1 MQVSYLHWK
10 LKQEKNMLWLYFDK
24 KDSST
29 NNIDQSVLTELMA
42 IIREIAKNK
51 SIQGLIIT
59 SDKTTGFIVGAD
71 IQIISQLKTK
81 KEILAFTRQGQSV
94 FEELANLKIPTV
106 ALINGLCL
114 GGGLEL
120 ALACDYRIGL
130 EDNKTRLG
138 LPEIMLGIHPGW
150 GGTVRLPRLLGAPR
164 ALELIL
170 TGRII
175 HPYAAAKLG
184 LIDRVVPL
192 RQAERA
198 ALYYASTKPWKRT
211 RFSTLNWRKLT
222 NYSWVRNLISAIFRR
237 RLIAKINPLHYPAPY
252 AALHLWQQYGVAHK
266 AFLQE
271 AESLSK
277 LAMTPT
283 AEHLMRVF
291 FLRERLKKLAKKKTV
306 IFQYVHVIGAGTMGG
321 DIAAWCALQGLNVT
335 LQDRNAKCLAPAMT
349 RAYALFQKRL
359 KTPRAIQA
367 AMDRLLP
374 DLAGYGIRRADIII
388 EAVFEDLTIKRDLF
402 RQLENQAKPDALL
415 ATNTSSLVLEAIQQG
430 LKHPERLVGLHF
442 FNPVAKMPLVEV
454 VQSPMSTPE
463 LIERALA
470 FVHQINRLPLPVK
483 STPGFLVNRLLM
495 PYLMQAVLLL
505 QTGIPASVI
514 DKAAV
519 DFGMPIG
526 PLELADTVG
535 LDICLAVAKI
545 LSQSLGGVVVPEGL
559 EKMVANKDLGRKT
572 GRGFYRYKKGK
583 PIKEKIP
590 DDYKAPVDLVDRLIQ
605 PMLDE
610 AKKCLQEKVV
620 ADSDLIDA
628 GIIFGAGFAPF
639 RGGLIQYAK
648 EQGKL

>member
-1 MQVSYLHWK
+1 MQVSYLHWR
-10 LKQEKNMLWLYFDK
+10 LRQEKNILWLYFDK
-24 KDSST
+24 KDSAT
-29 NNIDQSVLTELMA
+29 NNIDQSVLAELMA
-42 IIREIAKNK
+42 IIREIEKNK
-51 SIQGLIIT
+51 SIEGLIIT
-59 SDKTTGFIVGAD
+59 SYKTTGFIVGAD

-81 KEILAFTRQGQSV
+81 KEILAFIRQGQGV
-94 FEELANLKIPTV
+94 FDALADLKITTV

-130 EDNKTRLG
+130 DDNKTRLG

-175 HPYAAAKLG
+175 HPYAAVKLG

-192 RQAERA
+192 RQSERA
-198 ALYYASTKPWKRT
+198 ALSYASIKPKKQAL
-211 RFSTLNWRKLT
+211 SAVLNWKKLS
-222 NYSWVRNLISAIFRR
+222 NYSWLRDLISAVFRR
-237 RLIAKINPLHYPAPY
+237 RLIAKINPTHYPAPY
-252 AALHLWQQYGVAHK
+252 AVLHLWQQYGVTHK
-266 AFLQE
+266 AFSQE

-277 LAMTPT
+277 LAMSAT

-291 FLRERLKKLAKKKTV
+291 FLRERLKKLGKKKTA

-335 LQDRNAKCLAPAMT
+335 LQDRDAKCLAPAMT
-349 RAYALFQKRL
+349 RAYTLFQKRL

-374 DLAGYGIRRADIII
+374 DLAGYGIRRADVII
-388 EAVFEDLTIKRDLF
+388 EAVFEDLTIKQDLF
-402 RQLENQAKPDALL
+402 RQLENQAKPNAVL
-415 ATNTSSLVLEAIQQG
+415 ATNTSSLVLESIQQG
-430 LKHPERLVGLHF
+430 LEHPERLVGLHF

-454 VQSPMSTPE
+454 VQSSVSTPE
-463 LIERALA
+463 LIEKALA
-470 FVHQINRLPLPVK
+470 FVYQINRLPLPVK
-483 STPGFLVNRLLM
+483 SAPGFLVNRLLM

-505 QTGIPASVI
+505 QTGIPAPII

-526 PLELADTVG
+526 PLELADIVG

-545 LSQSLGGVVVPEGL
+545 LSQSLGGVVPEGL

-590 DDYKAPVDLVDRLIQ
+590 KDYTAPANLADRLIQ
-605 PMLDE
+605 AMLEE
-610 AKKCLQEKVV
+610 AKKCLEEKIV
-620 ADSDLIDA
+620 ADSDLMDA

-639 RGGLIQYAK
+639 RGGLMQYAK